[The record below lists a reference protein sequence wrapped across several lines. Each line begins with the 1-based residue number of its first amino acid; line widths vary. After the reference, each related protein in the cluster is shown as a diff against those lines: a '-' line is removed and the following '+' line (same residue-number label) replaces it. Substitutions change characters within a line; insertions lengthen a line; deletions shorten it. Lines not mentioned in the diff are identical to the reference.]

1 MQLYPISAL
10 ADHTFFIPNYQRGYR
25 WGKQEVIKL
34 LDDIWK
40 FGQSRQNENN
50 FYCLQPLV
58 LLPNNA
64 ENGLYE
70 VLDGQQR
77 LTTITLIIHYFNEF
91 FRGRNKYSTITLTYQ
106 TRPEITTALTSI
118 SLDERDKVIIPSE
131 LERSIDF
138 WHIARAYEAIHYW
151 FTEKNKGVDDDDFQ
165 RIFLN
170 QVKVIW
176 YEVDAQEDPIKVF
189 ERNNIGK
196 IPLADVELIKAM
208 LLNRANFGQNPLREQ
223 IELSRTWD
231 DIEQTLRKSNFWSF
245 AFGQEQQPEVRIQK
259 LFSMVINLFKSDQSL
274 ANELNGKRL
283 FDCIEYLIEHK
294 DTSSNYFGKRE
305 LDINYFWEQVR
316 NIFTTIQTWYENHT
330 LYHYIGFLTSQGVS
344 TEKLYS
350 ISTNLGFH
358 ASIDQLV
365 SELKA
370 EIKKLP
376 VFSYLAYSRDNG
388 FFLKDTPEEDRKNLY
403 NKINVRALLLLHNIQ
418 LGLRPNSYERF
429 PFDEFN
435 ATGKRQSGWDIEHI
449 DSQTEKTIKGLNA
462 QLEWFERIPHSI
474 KQEWDETLRLKV
486 ESYINRSESD
496 DELFQAIR
504 EDISSVEGETGDKF
518 SQSLGN
524 LVLLDA
530 SINRS
535 YGNDLF
541 IQKRNTIRKYDA
553 QGRFIPQGTRIA
565 FMKYFPNAE
574 ARLDKWSK
582 QDKHAHEDYIYQ
594 SIKEF
599 VHSNN

>member
-10 ADHTFFIPNYQRGYR
+10 ADHIFFIPNYQRGYR

-91 FRGRNKYSTITLTYQ
+91 FRERNKYSTITLTYQ

-118 SLDERDKVIIPSE
+118 SLDERDKVIIPTE

-151 FTEKNKGVDDDDFQ
+151 FTEKNKGVDDDFQ

-294 DTSSNYFGKRE
+294 HTSLNYFGKRE
-305 LDINYFWEQVR
+305 LDINYFWERVL

-376 VFSYLAYSRDNG
+376 VFSYLAYSSDSG
-388 FFLKDTPEEDRKNLY
+388 FFLKNTQKEDRKNLY

-418 LGLRPNSYERF
+418 LCLRPNSYERF

-449 DSQTEKTIKGLNA
+449 DSQTEKTIKGINA
-462 QLEWFERIPHSI
+462 QHEWFKRIPHSI

-504 EDISSVEGETGDKF
+504 EEISSVEGETGDEF

-524 LVLLDA
+524 
-530 SINRS
+530 
-535 YGNDLF
+535 LF
-541 IQKRNTIRKYDA
+541 IQKRNTIREHDA

-582 QDKHAHEDYIYQ
+582 QDKYAHENYIYQ

>member
-40 FGQSRQNENN
+40 FGQSGQNENN

-118 SLDERDKVIIPSE
+118 SLDERDKVIIPTE

-208 LLNRANFGQNPLREQ
+208 LLNRANFEQNPLREQ

-231 DIEQTLRKSNFWSF
+231 HIEQTLRKSDFWSF

-259 LFSMVINLFKSDQSL
+259 LFSIVINLFKSDQSL

-294 DTSSNYFGKRE
+294 YTSLNYFGKRE
-305 LDINYFWEQVR
+305 LDINYFWERVL

-358 ASIDQLV
+358 SSIDQLV

-376 VFSYLAYSRDNG
+376 VFSYLAYSSDSG
-388 FFLKDTPEEDRKNLY
+388 FFLKNTQKEDRKNLY

-418 LGLRPNSYERF
+418 LCLRPNSYERF

-504 EDISSVEGETGDKF
+504 EEISSVEGEIGDEF

-530 SINRS
+530 STNRS

-541 IQKRNTIRKYDA
+541 IQKRNTIRERDA